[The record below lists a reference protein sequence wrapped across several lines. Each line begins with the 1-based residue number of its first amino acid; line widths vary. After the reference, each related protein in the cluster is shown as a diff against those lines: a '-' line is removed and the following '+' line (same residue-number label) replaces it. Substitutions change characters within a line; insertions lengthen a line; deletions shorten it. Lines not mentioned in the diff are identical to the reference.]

1 MQSYKR
7 MLLPVLALL
16 LLVLAACS
24 PAATASSVEEVV
36 TDAVTDALPADA
48 AAVAEAETAQ
58 TEPAAP
64 ETVPVVQ
71 QDGNVVAA
79 LEGTLSTIYETVNPS
94 VVHIEVVAQAD
105 AQVVPQ
111 VPGFQ
116 MPDGQPRAGEG
127 SGFVWDQEGHIVTNN
142 HVVAGAT
149 RITVVFADG
158 LRVPAEIVGTDP
170 DSDLAVIK
178 VDVPAGQLQPV
189 TVADST
195 EVRVGE
201 LVIAI
206 GNPFG
211 QEGTMTVGIVSALGR
226 LLRVDPE
233 IPGGPGYSIP
243 DIIQTDAAINPG
255 NSGGVLLDDQ
265 GRVVGV
271 TTAII
276 SPARASSGVG
286 FAVPSV
292 IVNKVVPVLIA
303 EGHFEHPYL
312 GVSGGTLLPE
322 VAEAMDL
329 PATQRGA
336 LIIEVVPGGPSA
348 EAGLQGSEEQVSING
363 NQAFVGGDVVIAA
376 ADRPVQSMDDL
387 ITILA
392 RYGRV
397 GEPFSLTVLRD
408 GEETAVTVTLAARP
422 DESEIAQAPEPE
434 LSVERGAWLGIIG
447 GNLSPEIAG
456 AMDLPADQ
464 TGVLVAQVQP
474 QGPADEAG
482 LRGSSTP
489 ATIDGQQVMVGG
501 DLIIAVDDRPVENIQ
516 MLQQL
521 LAEQQPGTEV
531 TLTILRDGE
540 QETLSVTLGARPIG

>member
-48 AAVAEAETAQ
+48 AAVAEAETVQ

-178 VDVPAGQLQPV
+178 VDVPAEQLRPV

-195 EVRVGE
+195 DVRVGE

-233 IPGGPGYSIP
+233 TPGGPGYSIP